1 LLTRRP
7 SLALAALATSGALA
21 LAGCGGDDD
30 TATTASGGAEAG
42 GASGP
47 ALTKDQFIAQADAI
61 CAAGDRTIE
70 EAIEALGRG
79 GEPSPAD
86 LHQFS
91 IIAVP
96 AIQQEVDAI
105 EALPPPEGDEDEVEA
120 ILAAVQK
127 GIDEIRSDPTSI
139 ESDPLAEADRL
150 AEDYGLEQ
158 CGGN

>member
-1 LLTRRP
+1 MTSRL
-7 SLALAALATSGALA
+7 SLALAALAASGALA

-30 TATTASGGAEAG
+30 TSTTASGASETSGS
-42 GASGP
+42 SGP
-47 ALTKDQFIAQADAI
+47 ALTKAQFVAQADAI

-70 EAIEALGRG
+70 EAIKALGRG

-105 EALPPPEGDEDEVEA
+105 KALPPPEGDEDEVKA

-127 GIDEIRSDPTSI
+127 GIDKIKSDPTSI